1 MSARPQ
7 FLLGLEAV
15 HGFADVYLDYYYYS
29 RNLNLKLPRNL
40 NPKLPRNLSLDLLS
54 GELQSLFWCGHPI
67 V

>member
-15 HGFADVYLDYYYYS
+15 HGFADVYLDYYYS

-40 NPKLPRNLSLDLLS
+40 SLKWPRNLSLDLLS